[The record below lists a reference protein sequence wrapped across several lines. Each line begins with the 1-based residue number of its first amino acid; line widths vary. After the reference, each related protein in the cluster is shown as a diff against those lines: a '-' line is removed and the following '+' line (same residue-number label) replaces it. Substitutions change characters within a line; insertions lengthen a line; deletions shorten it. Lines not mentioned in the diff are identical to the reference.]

1 MMNRLGITDR
11 QVKIV
16 GMIASRQNILS
27 GVVVV
32 TGKTGHL
39 DPGSMTSINGRK
51 DIYENTCI
59 FDG

>member
-1 MMNRLGITDR
+1 MNRLGITW
-11 QVKIV
+11 QLVETV
-16 GMIASRQNILS
+16 GMIVSRQNIMS

-39 DPGSMTSINGRK
+39 DPGLMKSIDGRK
-51 DIYENTCI
+51 DIDENTCV